1 MELRY
6 LSDYFYEKYKNCHEI
21 LIKENRPYIILII
34 ELKNI
39 KFAIPLRTTI
49 NVHKKYCYITN
60 KSKHSGLDFEKAIP
74 IFNEKW
80 LSDKN
85 FPTIN
90 QTEFN
95 YIKFEEKKI
104 GVGDGPAVAVGHHV
118 ARAEL
123 PHRLRLD
130 GPPAELLE
138 VLALDEQGS
147 GQNK

>member
-104 GVGDGPAVAVGHHV
+104 KYLFENFYKAYIKYVNKRKQNPNIPIHNDFKYCTLQYFHK
-118 ARAEL
+118 EL
-123 PHRLRLD
+123 GL
-130 GPPAELLE
+130 
-138 VLALDEQGS
+138 
-147 GQNK
+147 N